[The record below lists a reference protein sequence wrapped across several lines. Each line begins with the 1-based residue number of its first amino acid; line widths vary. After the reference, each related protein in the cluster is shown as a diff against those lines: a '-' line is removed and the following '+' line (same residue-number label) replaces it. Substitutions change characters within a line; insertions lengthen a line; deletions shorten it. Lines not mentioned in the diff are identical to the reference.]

1 MYKYIKRSKIRLLLH
16 QMEAEIAVQ
25 KKKNTCRENKKQ
37 KLAKRAANKRN
48 TSHTHPR

>member
-25 KKKNTCRENKKQ
+25 KKKTLVEKTKSKN
-37 KLAKRAANKRN
+37 
-48 TSHTHPR
+48 